1 MRTDHSRL
9 WLMTL
14 LLGAVLSWTLP
25 LGGILVA
32 VVASFGLVIS
42 WEDEMSRGEMTPL
55 PVKQS
60 DSGFGP
66 HEVRD
71 VDIAVDDRIG

>member
-1 MRTDHSRL
+1 MRTDHSRI
-9 WLMTL
+9 WLITL
-14 LLGAVLSWTLP
+14 LVGAGLSWLLP
-25 LGGILVA
+25 LGGVLLA

-55 PVKQS
+55 PVQQS

-66 HEVRD
+66 HELRD
-71 VDIAVDDRIG
+71 IDIAVDDRIG